1 MAIVVVTLM
10 QRGTTATK
18 TLTVRNRNGGAVI
31 VIHKKILAENP
42 GWFIRKSTI
51 KR

>member
-10 QRGTTATK
+10 QRGTNATK
-18 TLTVRNRNGGAVI
+18 TLTMRNRHGGSVI
-31 VIHKKILAENP
+31 LIHKKMLAENP